1 MKRVITILIAL
12 ILVLSACGAPEA
24 EVTPTP
30 EATPNPVTPKPTP
43 EPTPTPEPE
52 PTPSEPPEL
61 IMSRPMPANFSLPVT
76 DFEPESY
83 WISEG
88 FGYRGQALLL
98 LSSDGRF
105 KCWYDYYEEVPDI
118 LFGSEYALRLKSVTE
133 SGGAVS
139 IDGDTLTLE
148 LYDDN
153 GTAPEAFR
161 RAEYGEALE
170 FYRDMPLNDE
180 VKLPLPPET
189 TVEELAAMP
198 GAEQLDE
205 TRWQYNGMRIM
216 FEDDGYGGTRIDRYY
231 TTERNTGLSVR
242 GADIGDYID
251 FVKQRF
257 PESEGDVLYGDI
269 HGARGN
275 FMYSDQGHATLVYA
289 DNDIMLR
296 FIFSYGGWL
305 MSINIFPQWD

>member
-1 MKRVITILIAL
+1 
-12 ILVLSACGAPEA
+12 
-24 EVTPTP
+24 
-30 EATPNPVTPKPTP
+30 
-43 EPTPTPEPE
+43 
-52 PTPSEPPEL
+52 
-61 IMSRPMPANFSLPVT
+61 
-76 DFEPESY
+76 
-83 WISEG
+83 
-88 FGYRGQALLL
+88 
-98 LSSDGRF
+98 
-105 KCWYDYYEEVPDI
+105 
-118 LFGSEYALRLKSVTE
+118 
-133 SGGAVS
+133 
-139 IDGDTLTLE
+139 
-148 LYDDN
+148 
-153 GTAPEAFR
+153 
-161 RAEYGEALE
+161 
-170 FYRDMPLNDE
+170 MPLNDE
-180 VKLPLPPET
+180 VTLPLPPET

-305 MSINIFPQWD
+305 TSIEVFPEWD